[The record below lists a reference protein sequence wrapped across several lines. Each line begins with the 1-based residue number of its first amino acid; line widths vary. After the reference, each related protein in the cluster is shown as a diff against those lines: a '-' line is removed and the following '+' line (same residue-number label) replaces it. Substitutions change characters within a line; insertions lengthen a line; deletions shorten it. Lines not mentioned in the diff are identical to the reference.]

1 MLSSSLSPTCDP
13 RGTALRAGRGR
24 AGSAAAEAE
33 TRCRGGKVAGRGAPR
48 HLPAPCGV
56 GAYSPGKG
64 GAGAKQTHQLPH
76 KGARGPGTCTPAGH
90 GSQRPS
96 PATPGRCTPVGAA
109 RLPAAGRGDGPRA
122 WSRPA
127 RSRWTTP
134 KGRGSGSTCRKGG
147 LRRLWGCRREVRQN
161 YKNYKQVQ
169 WPAHSKPSSK
179 VCCTKGADFGL
190 MLEPTVT

>member
-1 MLSSSLSPTCDP
+1 MLSSSLSPTRDP

-96 PATPGRCTPVGAA
+96 AALRTAKAPPHRAAVRPWGQQDFLQLGVGTGLGPGAGRHGVGGQRQKGVDLGARAA
-109 RLPAAGRGDGPRA
+109 RED
-122 WSRPA
+122 
-127 RSRWTTP
+127 
-134 KGRGSGSTCRKGG
+134 
-147 LRRLWGCRREVRQN
+147 
-161 YKNYKQVQ
+161 
-169 WPAHSKPSSK
+169 
-179 VCCTKGADFGL
+179 
-190 MLEPTVT
+190 